1 MIKSMFSKKVHIPKN
16 KPFVSLIGDEKRTS
30 DTVITWNDKAVDK
43 DKYGNELGTYNSA
56 SVTIESDY
64 FCATGVTFENAVV
77 ATAGD
82 TGKQAKTQPEE
93 LPEDPFPPA
102 RRPLLNSHF
111 SIILFSISQSRNQPE
126 KVSKG
131 AAFVGEGV

>member
-1 MIKSMFSKKVHIPKN
+1 YSKKVHIPKN

-43 DKYGNELGTYNSA
+43 DKYGNELGTCMFFCNNG
-56 SVTIESDY
+56 SDY

-93 LPEDPFPPA
+93 LPEDPSPP
-102 RRPLLNSHF
+102 PEDPFL
-111 SIILFSISQSRNQPE
+111 ILISQSFYFQSLNLEISQ
-126 KVSKG
+126 K
-131 AAFVGEGV
+131 